1 MSNCGG
7 VKMASVILLDD
18 EEDIREE
25 FAAYL
30 QGLGHTVQTV
40 GSIKQFSTLFLT
52 HKPDIAVVDRSLTDG
67 DGLDLVRELRDQ
79 GVRCGVIMFT
89 AKDATQDRIDGFKS
103 GVDHYLTKPVR
114 LQELGAVVE
123 SLSWRLKATASWRLI
138 LSTWELRTP
147 GGVVIRLTA
156 QESAFL
162 QVLVELMGQTVT
174 RKKVVQSLG
183 KNFADY
189 DPRNLDV
196 LVLRLRKKVAS
207 VTSAVFPVKTVHGAG
222 YVIEKDCVIA
232 DS

>member
-1 MSNCGG
+1 
-7 VKMASVILLDD
+7 MATVILLDD
-18 EEDIREE
+18 EEDIRDE

-30 QGLGHTVQTV
+30 QGLGHAVQTV
-40 GSIKQFSTLFLT
+40 GTIKQFSSLFLT
-52 HKPDIAVVDRSLTDG
+52 HKPDIAVVDRSLPDG

-123 SLSWRLKATASWRLI
+123 SLTWRLKATASWRLI
-138 LSTWELRTP
+138 LSTWELRAP

-162 QVLVELMGQTVT
+162 QVLVELVGQTVS

>member
-1 MSNCGG
+1 
-7 VKMASVILLDD
+7 MAAVVLLDD
-18 EEDIREE
+18 EEDILDE
-25 FAAYL
+25 FATYL
-30 QGLGHTVQTV
+30 QSLGHQVQTV
-40 GSIKQFSTLFLT
+40 GTIKQFSSLFLT
-52 HKPDIAVVDRSLTDG
+52 HKPDIAVVDRCLPDG
-67 DGLDLVRELRDQ
+67 DGLDLVRELRGQ

-138 LSTWELRTP
+138 LSSWELRAP
-147 GGVVIRLTA
+147 GGVAIRLTA

-162 QVLVELMGQTVT
+162 QVLVEQLGQTVS

-183 KNFADY
+183 KNFVDY

-207 VTSAVFPVKTVHGAG
+207 LTSALFPVKTVHGVG
-222 YVIEKDCVIA
+222 YVIEEDCVIS

>member
-1 MSNCGG
+1 
-7 VKMASVILLDD
+7 MATVILLDD
-18 EEDIREE
+18 EADIRDE

-30 QGLGHTVQTV
+30 QGLGHDVQTV
-40 GSIKQFSTLFLT
+40 GTIKQFLSLFAT
-52 HKPDIAVVDRSLTDG
+52 HKPDIAVVDRSLPDG
-67 DGLDLVRELRDQ
+67 DGLELVREFRDQ

-89 AKDATQDRIDGFKS
+89 AKDSTQDRIDGFKA

-114 LQELGAVVE
+114 LQELGAVVQ
-123 SLSWRLKATASWRLI
+123 SLTWRLQATASWRLI
-138 LSTWELRTP
+138 LGTWELKAP
-147 GGVVIRLTA
+147 GGVMIKLTA

-162 QVLVELMGQTVT
+162 QVLVEQAGQTVN

-207 VTSAVFPVKTVHGAG
+207 ATSAVFPVKTVHGAG
-222 YVIEKDCVIA
+222 YVIEKDCVISDA
-232 DS
+232 

>member
-1 MSNCGG
+1 
-7 VKMASVILLDD
+7 MAI
-18 EEDIREE
+18 
-25 FAAYL
+25 
-30 QGLGHTVQTV
+30 
-40 GSIKQFSTLFLT
+40 
-52 HKPDIAVVDRSLTDG
+52 VDRSLPDG
-67 DGLDLVRELRDQ
+67 DGLDLVRDLRNQ

-138 LSTWELRTP
+138 LSTWELRAP

-156 QESAFL
+156 QENAFL
-162 QVLVELMGQTVT
+162 QVLVEQVGQTVS

-207 VTSAVFPVKTVHGAG
+207 VTTAVFPVKTVHGAG
-222 YVIEKDCVIA
+222 YVIEKDCVMA

>member
-1 MSNCGG
+1 
-7 VKMASVILLDD
+7 MASVILLDD

-30 QGLGHTVQTV
+30 QGSGHTVQTV
-40 GSIKQFSTLFLT
+40 CSIKQFSTLFLT
-52 HKPDIAVVDRSLTDG
+52 YKPDIAVVDRSLPDG

>member
-1 MSNCGG
+1 
-7 VKMASVILLDD
+7 MAAVILLDD
-18 EEDIREE
+18 EEDILDE
-25 FAAYL
+25 FATYL
-30 QGLGHTVQTV
+30 QSLGHQVQTV
-40 GSIKQFSTLFLT
+40 GTIKQFSSLFST
-52 HKPDIAVVDRSLTDG
+52 HKPDIAVVDRSLPDG
-67 DGLDLVRELRDQ
+67 DGLDLVRELREQ

-138 LSTWELRTP
+138 LSTWELRAP

-162 QVLVELMGQTVT
+162 QVLVEQLGQTVS

-183 KNFADY
+183 KNFVDY

-207 VTSAVFPVKTVHGAG
+207 LTPALFPLKTVHGVG
-222 YVIEKDCVIA
+222 YVIEEDCAISDA
-232 DS
+232 

>member
-1 MSNCGG
+1 MSFI
-7 VKMASVILLDD
+7 ILLDA
-18 EEDIREE
+18 EQDIRDE

-30 QGLGHTVQTV
+30 QGLGHVVKTV
-40 GSIKQFSTLFLT
+40 GTIKQFSSLFMT
-52 HKPDIAVVDRSLTDG
+52 HKPDIAVVDRTLPDG
-67 DGLDLVRELRDQ
+67 DGLDLVRELRNQ
-79 GVRCGVIMFT
+79 GVRCGVIMFA

-103 GVDHYLTKPVR
+103 GVDHHLTKPVR
-114 LQELGAVVE
+114 LQELGAMVA

-138 LSTWELRTP
+138 LSTRELRVP
-147 GGVVIRLTA
+147 GGAMIRLTA

-162 QVLVELMGQTVT
+162 QVLVEQVGLTVS

-183 KNFADY
+183 KNLIDY

-196 LVLRLRKKVAS
+196 LLLRLRKKVAS
-207 VTSAVFPVKTVHGAG
+207 VTTALCPVKTVHGAG